1 MSRIK
6 IGINGFGRIGRALAR
21 LNLQHDSYDLVA
33 INDIDPDVDNLAY
46 LFKYDTTYG
55 KLREDKV
62 EVVDGQLIVNKQL
75 IRVFCESDIV
85 NVPWEKEGV
94 DVVIDSSG
102 VLQNVINARDLVD
115 SRQVNK
121 VVVTHAPN
129 QGLDFTYMEGVNEKE
144 YDKDRHHVISSSICD
159 ANAVTP
165 FFKLID
171 DTFGIEMG
179 EVTTLHPWLSY
190 QNLVDGTIKSVSSPG
205 HYWKDYALGRSSIGS
220 LIPKDTTLCNAM
232 EKVLPGIGARVHAAS
247 FRTPT
252 SIVSAADGVFLL
264 REKTSIEAVHE
275 AINEYVKKYPGVLF
289 PDDRSLVSIDYLGNE
304 YGAVIDTR
312 WLNLN
317 MGRMLKFVLWYDNE
331 WGYASRAYKCI
342 RNLIAN

>member
-1 MSRIK
+1 MRKIR

-21 LNLQHDSYDLVA
+21 LNLRHDQYDLVA
-33 INDIDPDVDNLAY
+33 VNDIDPDIDNLAY

-55 KLREDKV
+55 KLRDHKV
-62 EVVDGQLIVNKQL
+62 EVEDCRLFVNKQP
-75 IRVFCESDIV
+75 IKVFCESDIAKV
-85 NVPWEKEGV
+85 KWEENAV

-102 VLQNVINARDLVD
+102 VLQNVLNARQLVD
-115 SRQVNK
+115 SGRVKK

-129 QGLDFTYMEGVNEKE
+129 QGLDFTYMEGVNERE
-144 YDKDRHHVISSSICD
+144 YNKNRHHVISTSICD
-159 ANAVTP
+159 ANAVSP

-171 DTFGIEMG
+171 DAFGVEMG

-232 EKVLPGIGARVHAAS
+232 ENVVPGVSDCVHSAS

-252 SIVSAADGVFLL
+252 SIVSGADGVFLL
-264 REKTSIEAVHE
+264 KDKTSLDAVHS
-275 AINEYVKKYPGVLF
+275 AINAYVDKYPGVLI
-289 PDDRSLVSIDYLGNE
+289 PDNRSLVSIDYLGRE
-304 YGAVIDTR
+304 CGAVIDTR

-331 WGYASRAYKCI
+331 WGYASRAY
-342 RNLIAN
+342 NLIKHL